1 MSAAFAGAIDLSALK
16 QPASP
21 PPTPDGKPSPYVVEV
36 NESSF
41 SQIVQ
46 VSAEIPVV
54 FEMYSNRSPTA
65 AQSAT
70 LAGLADRAGGAWVLA
85 RADVDASPRIAQA
98 FGVQAVPTVIAVAG
112 GQPVDGYTGVQT
124 EPQIKAWVTSLLD
137 LLRERMPAIRT
148 AEEAAGVESEPA
160 PEPVD
165 PRFLAAEDL
174 LDAGDFAGAK
184 AAYQAILDQEPANG
198 AAAAALA
205 QTDLLARVQ
214 DAPPDAVALAQA
226 SPDDVSLQLTAA
238 DVELAGGDPQAA
250 FDRLIRTVSG
260 TAGDDRAAVRDHLVA
275 LFSLFP
281 ADDPDVRA
289 ARRKLAAA
297 LY

>member
-21 PPTPDGKPSPYVVEV
+21 PPTPGGKPSPYVVEV

-41 SQIVQ
+41 SQMVQ
-46 VSAEIPVV
+46 VSADIPVV
-54 FEMYSNRSPTA
+54 FEMYSNRSPAA

-70 LAGLADRAGGAWVLA
+70 LAQLADRAGGAWVLA
-85 RADVDASPRIAQA
+85 RTDVDASPRIAQA

-112 GQPVDGYTGVQT
+112 GQPVDGYAGVQT
-124 EPQIKAWVTSLLD
+124 EAQIKAWVASMLD
-137 LLRERMPAIRT
+137 LLRDRMPAIGA
-148 AEEAAGVESEPA
+148 AEDAAGGEPEPA

-165 PRFLAAEDL
+165 PRFLAAEEL
-174 LDAGDFAGAK
+174 LDAGDFGRAQ
-184 AAYQAILDQEPANG
+184 AAYQAILDQEPANA

-205 QTDLLARVQ
+205 QTNLLARVQ
-214 DAPPDAVALAQA
+214 DAPPDALARADA
-226 SPDDVSLQLTAA
+226 SPDDPTLQITAA
-238 DVELAGGDPQAA
+238 DLELAGGDPEAA
-250 FDRLIRTVSG
+250 FDRLIRTVAR
-260 TAGDDRAAVRDHLVA
+260 TAGEERGAVRDHLVS

-289 ARRKLAAA
+289 ARRRLAAA